1 MKKAVFLIIATSLVI
16 GLVLAGCTGG
26 PAEPYSPVRTLKTP
40 GKLTIGVTGAMG
52 FDQGLHALY
61 GGQLAASSIGSFSV
75 GNQTLTV
82 TIVPV
87 DTDEIL
93 RCCGAGGVA
102 AVMGATSGCDFMVGG
117 FRTEGLVVYREPI
130 MDANMTFIDCG
141 TATEALC
148 HSVVTNYTRYKWFFK
163 GAPRN
168 EYLSAKSQSKVLT
181 LVIAMATAVKPA
193 FVPRI
198 AILAEDAAWS
208 RAPREAALANF
219 QAAGYSVGQGLWL
232 VDPNAVAIGGTLA
245 NINAASP
252 NIIYTIFSGPV
263 GMVYGNSVGTFMPDV
278 LSVGTNVEAQR
289 QEFGTNANFAKGMIF
304 MDGWAPGVNQTD
316 STAAFLDAFA
326 AAHNGAWPIYTSA
339 TYDAVYSLVEALQ
352 SEGYVDGSTVKYVP
366 EDIVVYLETA
376 TRQGVAAKK
385 TGVYPIWDGVTTGT
399 YYEYPGKSTAGLP
412 ALNESQVL
420 ALYPWLASAKF
431 SDNVAVSN
439 WTYTADNWTMQPHTT
454 HDLVYGSEWACGIA
468 SQWQWNGTALNKVCI
483 CPQVLQPL
491 PSDMTTWLAVL
502 GSGAINATTLYR
514 LQSFGLWDQYGWWN
528 FEYPGTGSL
537 NLTDWILSL

>member
-1 MKKAVFLIIATSLVI
+1 MKRVVFLIIASLLVI
-16 GLVLAGCTGG
+16 GLVLPGCA
-26 PAEPYSPVRTLKTP
+26 PAEENVVKIAVCGPMTDIRGQNHLAGAEMARDEINAAGGV
-40 GKLTIGVTGAMG
+40 TINSTKYTIELVTVDTNEIIVPSGVTG
-52 FDQGLHALY
+52 
-61 GGQLAASSIGSFSV
+61 
-75 GNQTLTV
+75 
-82 TIVPV
+82 
-87 DTDEIL
+87 
-93 RCCGAGGVA
+93 VA
-102 AVMGATSGCDFMVGG
+102 ALSAVIDDVDFVVGG
-117 FRTEGLVVYREPI
+117 FRTEAVAGYREVA
-130 MDANMTFIDCG
+130 MDAHKIFMNCG
-141 TATEALC
+141 AATELLC
-148 HSVVTNYTRYKWFFK
+148 HSVVTNYAHYKWFFK
-163 GAPRN
+163 GTPMN
-168 EYLSAKSQSKVLT
+168 EYLLAESQSKVLT

-198 AILAEDAAWS
+198 AILAEDAQWT
-208 RAPREAALANF
+208 RAPREAALADF

-232 VDPNAVAIGGTLA
+232 VNPSAGIPAVAGVLGLIKAADPNT
-245 NINAASP
+245 

-263 GMVYGNSVGTFMPDV
+263 GMTYADQVGINMPHV
-278 LSVGTNVEAQR
+278 LSIGINVEAQR
-289 QEFGTNANFAKGMIF
+289 QDFGTEATYANGMIF
-304 MDGWAPGVNQTD
+304 MDGWAPGVNITVN
-316 STAAFLDAFA
+316 TAAFVSAFV
-326 AAHNGAWPIYTSA
+326 NKTGENPIYTAA

-352 SEGYVDGSTVKYVP
+352 SEGYVDGSTVKYMP
-366 EDIVVYLETA
+366 EDIVVYLQTA

-385 TGVYPIWDGVTTGT
+385 SGVYPIWDGTTTGT

-431 SDNVAVSN
+431 SNNVAVSN

-454 HDLVYGSEWACGIA
+454 HDLVFGSEWAGGIA

-483 CPQVLQPL
+483 WPQVLHGL

-528 FEYPGTGSL
+528 FEYQGTGSL